1 MAGLHFRATAA
12 AGYDRTVGQM
22 TQRIVPS
29 LLRAPPTSRQASK
42 YSMSRQAPVLRLRRR
57 PR

>member
-1 MAGLHFRATAA
+1 MAGLHFGDTAA

-22 TQRIVPS
+22 TQRI
-29 LLRAPPTSRQASK
+29 
-42 YSMSRQAPVLRLRRR
+42 PVLRLRRR